1 MRGKGWRLCVN
12 QNQDEIKLLP
22 PSPSFKMSNQTV
34 CKRGIIR
41 YPNKTSYKVQ
51 NTSKCIKDLS
61 GKFSTCTIS
70 RKSLIR
76 RSRPLIHF
84 FLHDNLSEFTC
95 SQNMRAI
102 CALKVQPPNVQ
113 PLEVCF
119 FLGKNWVTL
128 RTDSAR
134 ATFSRQISNGG
145 KRVELGGVG
154 GSRGVKGRWAAWGWG
169 VQMALIYS
177 YSSSLSSWWSYHHHS
192 YNHRHPYDHHHRV
205 HRFGKPRCLWS
216 TPQQLLLLVFLSNWA
231 LILL

>member
-41 YPNKTSYKVQ
+41 YTNKTSYKVQ

-84 FLHDNLSEFTC
+84 FLHDNPSEFTC
-95 SQNMRAI
+95 SQKLRAI
-102 CALKVQPPNVQ
+102 CAICALQVKIFLICAICALQ
-113 PLEVCF
+113 VCF
-119 FLGKNWVTL
+119 F
-128 RTDSAR
+128 
-134 ATFSRQISNGG
+134 RQKLSDIAHWQRKSDVFTPNKQRWQKSGA
-145 KRVELGGVG
+145 G
-154 GSRGVKGRWAAWGWG
+154 GSWG
-169 VQMALIYS
+169 L
-177 YSSSLSSWWSYHHHS
+177 
-192 YNHRHPYDHHHRV
+192 
-205 HRFGKPRCLWS
+205 
-216 TPQQLLLLVFLSNWA
+216 
-231 LILL
+231 